1 MPASGSGGTTA
12 GTSISGTSSGD
23 AFSGSSRGNVPPIG
37 AAAGTNATFNTNP
50 DRNATGAIF
59 NANGERIG
67 TAIINPD
74 TGLIVND
81 TTAVTTASVGSAES
95 ASIAVVPTPE
105 IDKAARREAQRQ
117 RRTVERKGQM
127 MQSIAP
133 RTSVDRTDQMPDDST
148 PLLSPSRR

>member
-1 MPASGSGGTTA
+1 
-12 GTSISGTSSGD
+12 
-23 AFSGSSRGNVPPIG
+23 VPPIG
-37 AAAGTNATFNTNP
+37 AAAGANTTFNTNP

-81 TTAVTTASVGSAES
+81 TTAATTASVGSAES
-95 ASIAVVPTPE
+95 ASIAVAPTPE